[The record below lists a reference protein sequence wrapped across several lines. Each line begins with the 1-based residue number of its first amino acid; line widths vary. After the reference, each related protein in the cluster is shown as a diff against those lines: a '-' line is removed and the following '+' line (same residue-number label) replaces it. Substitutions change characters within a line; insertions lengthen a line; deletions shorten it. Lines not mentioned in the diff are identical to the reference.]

1 MIIHVDAYV
10 TREDESYKK
19 QRRLLRRRDG
29 KPKKTK
35 RDYQQLISKELENGE
50 ERILAKF
57 EQDLKEKTQSM
68 ETG

>member
-1 MIIHVDAYV
+1 LIIHVDAYV
-10 TREDESYKK
+10 TQ